1 MAYTLAAHH
10 VTRGGIPNTGL
21 SPHQRRRILGWS
33 CSGRRELQ
41 GASYSDRNG
50 YPPLTGLVCGRPLL
64 FACGLVRHGFTTTVK
79 TVRFLPSLSHE
90 MKRCAACILGA
101 GISMN

>member
-1 MAYTLAAHH
+1 
-10 VTRGGIPNTGL
+10 VE
-21 SPHQRRRILGWS
+21 S
-33 CSGRRELQ
+33 CGARREQQ
-41 GASYSDRNG
+41 GAGYIDRNG
-50 YPPLTGLVCGRPLL
+50 CPLLAGRVCGRPLL

-79 TVRFLPSLSHE
+79 AVRFLPSLSHE